1 MVPATGIEPVT
12 FSLEGC
18 CSSTE
23 LRGRTAR
30 AYLIYQE
37 SQKKSIKIPTKVR
50 ISVIYG
56 GDVLSANT
64 LLVLPNFY
72 NHFSLRSSHLRVF

>member
-23 LRGRTAR
+23 LRGRKR
-30 AYLIYQE
+30 YQE
-37 SQKKSIKIPTKVR
+37 AGWYFCFYFGGEDSEIHEKVKQ
-50 ISVIYG
+50 IFSS
-56 GDVLSANT
+56 LFW
-64 LLVLPNFY
+64 FY
-72 NHFSLRSSHLRVF
+72 VSDFFVRLFFCDSFGVSK